1 MRATSW
7 WRLTLALGLLLPL
20 RAAPVWSADDGAGAP
35 AAQEAPASAPALG
48 GDQQPED
55 DDPSAD
61 MLERWNEDD
70 RQDRLDERKEIRE
83 RKTIEKRV
91 NDRFD
96 DAKPED

>member
-96 DAKPED
+96 DPKPED